1 MFAVSLHFSAY
12 YEQCPHSCVV
22 RTKKIELQHISFQC
36 MNAVGMLRFCLH
48 AFLILFVMLPA
59 SPVIF
64 RCTKAVGMLRFCLHA
79 FLSLFVV
86 LPASPVIFYEL
97 RVCVNWL
104 WPLFC
109 FCVVHRGL
117 HVYVCC
123 FLLCYPLIF
132 RSLRLVHVLQV
143 HCAAS
148 IVLLHPCACS
158 SLTRYPRC
166 HDVVRCI
173 Q

>member
-1 MFAVSLHFSAY
+1 MFVVSLHLSAY
-12 YEQCPHSCVV
+12 YEQCPRIFVV
-22 RTKKIELQHISFQC
+22 LTKKLELQHTS
-36 MNAVGMLRFCLH
+36 
-48 AFLILFVMLPA
+48 
-59 SPVIF
+59 F
-64 RCTKAVGMLRFCLHA
+64 RCMEAVRVLRFCLHA

-158 SLTRYPRC
+158 SLTRYPAC
-166 HDVVRCI
+166 VDAVRCVR
-173 Q
+173 

>member
-1 MFAVSLHFSAY
+1 MDLIFLLIPVILSTLFLGSNAMFAVSLHLCAY
-12 YEQCPHSCVV
+12 YEQCPHICVV
-22 RTKKIELQHISFQC
+22 LMKNLELQHISFQC
-36 MNAVGMLRFCLH
+36 TNAVGMLRFCLH
-48 AFLILFVMLPA
+48 AFLI
-59 SPVIF
+59 
-64 RCTKAVGMLRFCLHA
+64 
-79 FLSLFVV
+79 LFVV

-109 FCVVHRGL
+109 FCVVRRGL

-123 FLLCYPLIF
+123 FLLWYPFIF